1 MHASSGSGSSERGK
15 MKLIEHDYRLFESGL
30 NRRIPN
36 GMYGGVRGQESLII
50 LLDLENEDSLPVG
63 YLVDIQ

>member
-1 MHASSGSGSSERGK
+1 

-30 NRRIPN
+30 NRRITN